1 MRFERIWHKCYP
13 AGVPAEIDFDRITMP
28 AVLTRTAE
36 RFPDRDA
43 LIFMG
48 TRITYRELEG
58 LVNRFARA
66 LTALGVKRGDK
77 VAMILPNV
85 PQLVIAEYAVFRIGG
100 VNVMNNPLYTEKEL
114 THQLN
119 DSDSTVLV
127 TLDMFHPVAAK
138 LRENTGAKKAI
149 LCSLA
154 DYLPEPL
161 KPMFPPADV
170 PAREGVYRFLDL
182 IGAYPDAPVENVPAL
197 EDLGALI
204 YTGGTTG
211 LSKGVMLS
219 HANISF
225 NTQQF
230 RGWYPES
237 RDGEESLLAIFP
249 FFHAAGWTG
258 LQNTSIYA
266 GWTDI
271 LVPRPEPDRILDLL
285 EKFKPTLLPGVSTI
299 FVALLN
305 NERFRKMDLS
315 FLKAYLT
322 GSAPMAVETIQQLKE
337 RRDVPLINV
346 YGLTEITPMGTA
358 TPWGGDEKPGSVGIP
373 LSNTDLKIVDLET
386 GRKEMKIG
394 ETGEICFKGPQVMM
408 GYYKNPEET
417 AKVLIDGWLYT
428 GDIGFMDADGY
439 VTIVDRKKDMIIA
452 SGFNI
457 YPKEI
462 DELLMTH
469 PKVLEVCTIGVPD
482 AYRGENVKTYIVVKP
497 GQTLTEDEVK
507 AFCRDSLAAYKV
519 PKLVAFIDALP
530 KSAVGKILRREP
542 PSPGCPVANAIACC
556 WRNCSPNPPTCW

>member
-482 AYRGENVKTYIVVKP
+482 AYRGKNVKTYIVVKP

-530 KSAVGKILRREP
+530 KSAVGKILRRELRDLDAKMQAGK
-542 PSPGCPVANAIACC
+542 S
-556 WRNCSPNPPTCW
+556 

>member
-497 GQTLTEDEVK
+497 GQTLTEDEGK

-530 KSAVGKILRREP
+530 KSAVGKILRRELRDLDAKMQAGK
-542 PSPGCPVANAIACC
+542 S
-556 WRNCSPNPPTCW
+556 

>member
-1 MRFERIWHKCYP
+1 MRFERIWHKSYP
-13 AGVPAEIDFDRITMP
+13 AGVPAEIDFDPITMP
-28 AVLTRTAE
+28 AVLTRTAG

-85 PQLVIAEYAVFRIGG
+85 PQIVIAEYAVFRIGC

-114 THQLN
+114 TYQLN

-127 TLDMFHPVAAK
+127 ILDMFFPVAKK
-138 LRENTGAKKAI
+138 LQENTGAKQVI

-161 KPMFPPADV
+161 KPMFPPAEV
-170 PAREGVYRFLDL
+170 PAQEGVHRFLDL
-182 IGAYPDAPVENVPAL
+182 VGAYPEDPVENVPAL

-305 NERFRKMDLS
+305 SERFRKMDLS
-315 FLKAYLT
+315 FVKAYLT
-322 GSAPMAVETIQQLKE
+322 GSAPMAVETIQQLKKF
-337 RRDVPLINV
+337 RDVPLINV

-358 TPWGGDEKPGSVGIP
+358 TPWGGDEKPGTVGIP
-373 LSNTDLKIVDLET
+373 LPNTDLKIVDLET
-386 GRKEMKIG
+386 GKKEMKIG

-408 GYYKNPEET
+408 GYYKNPGET

-439 VTIVDRKKDMIIA
+439 VSIVDRKKDMIIA

-482 AYRGENVKTYIVVKP
+482 AYRGENVKTYVVVKP
-497 GQTLTEDEVK
+497 GQTLREEEVK

-530 KSAVGKILRREP
+530 KSAVGKILRRELRDLDAKMQA
-542 PSPGCPVANAIACC
+542 GK
-556 WRNCSPNPPTCW
+556 T